1 MHCSVQ
7 LIALRR
13 YHLSRSSRCS
23 SAAAAAAAAVA
34 LSPHCPPPPP
44 HHLHLA
50 TTTKAYSSRCKRL
63 HAVDLH
69 TGREANNHRG
79 CVCNIKQRWRVR
91 GVGEGR
97 GMVWWCDERNASE
110 DQQACEGS
118 INGAEDHGRG
128 PWTRRK
134 TAHSNKDLSV
144 CIISESFRFIWK
156 SGDSRS
162 TVKSRRVFFLH
173 RWVAGTADRLLAL
186 CVPIV
191 RCGTILIVYYT
202 WTLLSKMILRR

>member
-1 MHCSVQ
+1 MQ